1 MLSFLYNLFIG
12 NMCKHEME
20 NIEEIKLL
28 KGDYYVGHLYIQ
40 QCTKCGC
47 IKKKRIT
54 VD

>member
-1 MLSFLYNLFIG
+1 MLSFLYNFFIG
-12 NMCKHEME
+12 SMCKHEMK
-20 NIEEIKLL
+20 NIEEVKLL
-28 KGDYYVGHLYIQ
+28 RANYYVGYLYIQ